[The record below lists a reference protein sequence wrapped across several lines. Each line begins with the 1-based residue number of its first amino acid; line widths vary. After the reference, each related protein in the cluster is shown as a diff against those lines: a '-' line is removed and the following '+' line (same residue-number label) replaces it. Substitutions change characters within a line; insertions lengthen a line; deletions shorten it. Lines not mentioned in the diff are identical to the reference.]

1 MDKVALPELS
11 RALVGKIADKPK
23 QGEGL
28 TWHEFG
34 FAFDETRFVK
44 ENRPGDA
51 DLGINS
57 CFGTRTDGWTRSEAK
72 DHSSKQFT
80 RCAGVGRYWRD
91 SDYSGH
97 VHVESSYLRLT
108 PQKWWWGE
116 SHRGTSQTMTH
127 RPLAGSTWATLP
139 AEAFAGEPCDVVEV
153 SDKYGRFQ
161 RLWVSKA
168 SGRVRGVLTF
178 FSGPDHYG
186 ALVRFDDYREV
197 APGLWI
203 PFTEAEVFSHSSD
216 TKGKR
221 KLLRTE
227 TRVTLAK
234 IGTDLTARYAA
245 LLPQTGDTVQ
255 DQRFAAA
262 VNTHFD
268 PKRPDSE
275 IQGEADAAYAR
286 QLEDA
291 EYVKE
296 VLKPLTLLVGKPA
309 KPLPADG
316 WVGGAR
322 PDLAG
327 KPYLLH
333 FWATWCGPCKN
344 DLPQLTEMAAKG
356 VVVIGMHPSGTA
368 ADDIAKVVADRKL
381 GYPTLVSAAA
391 GRETVGGYPVA
402 LFPYCVA
409 VDAKGNV
416 AAHGTLHEIRLM
428 VGKGTLTLAK
438 P

>member
-1 MDKVALPELS
+1 MLSALFALTLATLLPADDPAAARIGLKAHADAAALQKLPRFDYQARHRWGYVEGLRAVDKVALPELLQ
-11 RALVGKIADKPK
+11 ALDGKIAEKPK
-23 QGEGL
+23 QGDGM
-28 TWHEFG
+28 TWFESG
-34 FAFDETRFVK
+34 FAWDETRFIQDT
-44 ENRPGDA
+44 RPGESI
-51 DLGINS
+51 LGFNS
-57 CFGTRTDGWTRSEAK
+57 RFGARTDGWSRDESGDRSG
-72 DHSSKQFT
+72 KQFT
-80 RCAGVGRYWRD
+80 RRAGVGLYWRETD
-91 SDYSGH
+91 QSSGI
-97 VHVESSYLRLT
+97 HVESSYLRLT

-116 SHRGTSQTMTH
+116 SGYRTAQALTH

-139 AEAFAGEPCDVVEV
+139 AEPFAGEPCDVVEV

-178 FSGPDHYG
+178 YSGPDHYG
-186 ALVRFDDYREV
+186 ALLRFDDYREV
-197 APGLWI
+197 APGLWV
-203 PFTEAEVFSHSSD
+203 PFTEAQVFAHSSE

-234 IGTDLTARYAA
+234 TGTDLTARYAA

-291 EYVKE
+291 EYIKG

-309 KPLPADG
+309 LPLPADG

-333 FWATWCGPCKN
+333 FWATW
-344 DLPQLTEMAAKG
+344 
-356 VVVIGMHPSGTA
+356 
-368 ADDIAKVVADRKL
+368 
-381 GYPTLVSAAA
+381 
-391 GRETVGGYPVA
+391 
-402 LFPYCVA
+402 
-409 VDAKGNV
+409 
-416 AAHGTLHEIRLM
+416 
-428 VGKGTLTLAK
+428 
-438 P
+438 